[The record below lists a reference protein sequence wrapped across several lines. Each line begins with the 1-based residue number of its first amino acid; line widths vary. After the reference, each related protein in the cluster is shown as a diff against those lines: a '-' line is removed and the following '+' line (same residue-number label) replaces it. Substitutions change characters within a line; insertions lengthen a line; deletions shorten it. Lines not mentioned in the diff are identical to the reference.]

1 MSPCSLRGQ
10 AVVLSF
16 GTPALSFWMQEQER
30 IRTGKDTSRLISPLH
45 RCSWGEHIKFSIRT
59 QHVHK
64 QKTQKEKS
72 SVRARE
78 WLQKSARPI
87 PALHHLKG
95 PQPSTGARVQA
106 PQGLTENSTLKRQPG
121 RARARSARWREP
133 GAHGTC
139 SQEPAAPAAGSPHS
153 QPGAQRHRGV
163 TSSTER
169 PGARDVPSTVHIDG
183 AAIAS
188 SRSGFRH

>member
-45 RCSWGEHIKFSIRT
+45 RCSWGERIKFSIRT
-59 QHVHK
+59 HHVHK
-64 QKTQKEKS
+64 QKRKKKNLLLERGNGCRNL
-72 SVRARE
+72 SV
-78 WLQKSARPI
+78 QI

-95 PQPSTGARVQA
+95 LQPSTGARVQA

-133 GAHGTC
+133 GAHRTC